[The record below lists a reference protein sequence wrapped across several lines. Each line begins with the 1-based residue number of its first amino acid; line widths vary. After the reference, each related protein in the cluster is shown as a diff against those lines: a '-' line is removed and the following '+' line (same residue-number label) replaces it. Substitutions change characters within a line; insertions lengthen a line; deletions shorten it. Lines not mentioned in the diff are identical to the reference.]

1 MAATTVQTTQMKEA
15 LSMTAKPIP
24 MCSEHQT
31 KKEWRLATFEYQ
43 EGRVTIRVPNC
54 YAWVCPVD
62 GEASFTPETVDEL
75 LLTIREL
82 LATAKRAQERRS
94 ELTQYIVSV
103 DESPQGK
110 GTGSDARQE

>member
-1 MAATTVQTTQMKEA
+1 
-15 LSMTAKPIP
+15 MTIKPIP
-24 MCSEHQT
+24 MCSEHHT
-31 KKEWRLATFEYQ
+31 KKEWQLATFEYQ
-43 EGRVTIRVPNC
+43 EGRITIRVPNC

-82 LATAKRAQERRS
+82 LVTAKRAQERRS

-103 DESPQGK
+103 DGPQREKITAGVV
-110 GTGSDARQE
+110 GEE